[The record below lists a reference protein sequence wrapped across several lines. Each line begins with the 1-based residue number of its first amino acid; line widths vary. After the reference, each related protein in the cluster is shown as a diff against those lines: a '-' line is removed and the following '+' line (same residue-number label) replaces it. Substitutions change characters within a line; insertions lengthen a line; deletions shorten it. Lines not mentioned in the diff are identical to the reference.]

1 MRHQLKPTTQDVAN
15 KAGVSAA
22 TVSRTFAHP
31 DKVLQETREK
41 VMIAARELGF
51 TISRSASALKSQQ
64 SFRIAVLISEPVAN
78 WFNSHICG
86 ALNDVLQP
94 EGYDICTYYIPDVTI
109 VGNCLRRFHCGTTL
123 MRGRLVVRCRVM
135 EIEDLRRL

>member
-1 MRHQLKPTTQDVAN
+1 MKPTTQDVAN

-94 EGYDICTYYIPDVTI
+94 EGYDICTYYIPDVT
-109 VGNCLRRFHCGTTL
+109 NRRQLFE
-123 MRGRLVVRCRVM
+123 
-135 EIEDLRRL
+135 EIPIAAQR